1 MNMEVDNMLVREKY
15 LSKIRGFYH
24 ETSLIKIIYG
34 MRRSGK
40 SVILTQIMDEIS
52 NNGIEEKNI
61 IYINFESLKY
71 DFIKN
76 AKDLCNYIENLTVN
90 DKKYY
95 LFLDDIQK
103 VDNFEKGINSLR
115 ITNKYSI
122 FITGSNSR
130 MTLLELSTDLSGR
143 YVSFRVNP
151 LSFKEVVELTK
162 TKEEK
167 YEELLFDIF
176 KWGCLPQRFLFPDDN
191 NKISY
196 LSSVYDSIILKD
208 IVERLGI
215 KDITSFNKVLQYILD
230 TEAREFS
237 RDNVIEYLKREHHEI
252 ANDTL
257 YNYLEAFTS
266 TFIMNKVYRYDIH
279 GKSVLKTLNK
289 YYSNDL
295 GIKQIKTN
303 GEDINYSVALENIVY
318 NDLISKDYKVYIGKT
333 KRGEID
339 FIASKNNKVK
349 YIQVCYKLDSEDSIL
364 REFSTFNDIEDDF
377 EKYVISLDKEDYSND
392 NVKHINIFNFLLDDN
407 F

>member
-1 MNMEVDNMLVREKY
+1 MLIREKY
-15 LSKIRGFYH
+15 LSKIRGFYE

-40 SVILTQIMDEIS
+40 SVILTQIMDEIKNKNIS
-52 NNGIEEKNI
+52 ESNI

-76 AKDLCNYIENLTVN
+76 AKDLCNYIESLTVN
-90 DKKYY
+90 KNKYY
-95 LFLDDIQK
+95 VFLDEIQK
-103 VDNFEKGINSLR
+103 IESFEKGINSLR
-115 ITNKYSI
+115 ITNQYSI

-143 YVSFRVNP
+143 YVSFRINP
-151 LSFKEVVELTK
+151 LSFKEVVELTN
-162 TKEEK
+162 TKENE
-167 YEELLFDIF
+167 YEELLLDIF
-176 KWGCLPQRFLFPDDN
+176 KWGSLPQRFLFTDDN

-215 KDITSFNKVLQYILD
+215 KDIASFNKVLQYILEI
-230 TEAREFS
+230 EAREFS

-257 YNYLEAFTS
+257 YNYLEALTS

-289 YYSNDL
+289 YYANDL
-295 GIKQIKTN
+295 GIKQIKTS
-303 GEDINYSVALENIVY
+303 EELVNYSIALENIVY

-333 KRGEID
+333 KKGEID
-339 FIASKNNKVK
+339 FIASKNNKIK
-349 YIQVCYKLDSEDSIL
+349 YIQVCYKLDKDETRE
-364 REFSTFNDIEDDF
+364 REFSAFNEIIDNN
-377 EKYVISLDKEDYSND
+377 EKYVISLDKDDYSKD
-392 NVKHINIFNFLLDDN
+392 DIKHINVFDLLMNDE

>member
-1 MNMEVDNMLVREKY
+1 MFIREKY
-15 LSKIRGFYH
+15 LSKMRGFYH
-24 ETSLIKIIYG
+24 TESLIKIIYG

-40 SVILTQIMDEIS
+40 SVILTQIIDELKKS
-52 NNGIEEKNI
+52 GIDSENI

-76 AKDLCNYIENLTVN
+76 AKDLFNYVESLKIN

-95 LFLDDIQK
+95 VFFDEIQK
-103 VDNFEKGINSLR
+103 VDDFEKGINSLR
-115 ITNKYSI
+115 ITNDYSL

-151 LSFKEVVELTK
+151 LSFEEIVKMNKISKKDYEK
-162 TKEEK
+162 T
-167 YEELLFDIF
+167 LLDYF
-176 KWGCLPQRFLFPDDN
+176 KWGGLPQRFSFNENIDKEN
-191 NKISY
+191 Y

-215 KDITSFNKVLQYILD
+215 KDIASFNKVLQYILD
-230 TEAREFS
+230 TESREFS
-237 RDNVIEYLKREHHEI
+237 RDNVIEFLKKEYHVV

-279 GKSVLKTLNK
+279 GKNILKTLNK
-289 YYSNDL
+289 YYCNDL

-303 GEDINYSVALENIVY
+303 SEELNLSVALENVVY
-318 NDLISKDYKVYIGKT
+318 NDLIGKNYKVYIGKT
-333 KRGEID
+333 KKGEID
-339 FIASKNNKVK
+339 FVAIKNNVTK
-349 YIQVCYKLDSEDSIL
+349 YIQVSYDLSNEETRAREVNAFNEFDSD
-364 REFSTFNDIEDDF
+364 
-377 EKYVISLDKEDYSND
+377 EKYIITMDKNDYDIKDVHILNVIDFLMND
-392 NVKHINIFNFLLDDN
+392 TF
-407 F
+407 

>member
-1 MNMEVDNMLVREKY
+1 MLIREKY
-15 LSKIRGFYH
+15 LSKIRGFYD

-40 SVILTQIMDEIS
+40 SVILTQIIDEIKRRGV
-52 NNGIEEKNI
+52 NERNI

-76 AKDLCNYIENLTVN
+76 AKDLCDYIESNSLDN
-90 DKKYY
+90 GKFYI
-95 LFLDDIQK
+95 FLDEIQK
-103 VDNFEKGINSLR
+103 VKDFEKGINSLR

-143 YVSFRVNP
+143 YVSFKISP
-151 LSFKEVVELTK
+151 LSFKEVVQLTN
-162 TKEEK
+162 TKK
-167 YEELLFDIF
+167 NDYENLLYDIF
-176 KWGCLPQRFLFPDDN
+176 KWGSLPQRFLFNDDN
-191 NKISY
+191 NKTNY

-208 IVERLGI
+208 IVERLNI
-215 KDITSFNKVLQYILD
+215 KDIASFNKVLQYILD

-237 RDNVIEYLKREHHEI
+237 RDNVIDYLKREHHEI

-257 YNYLEAFTS
+257 YNYLEALTS
-266 TFIMNKVYRYDIH
+266 TFIMNKVYRYDVH
-279 GKSVLKTLNK
+279 GKSMLKTLNK

-303 GEDINYSVALENIVY
+303 SEEMNYSVALKNIVY

-333 KRGEID
+333 KKGEID
-339 FIASKNNKVK
+339 FIASKNNSVK
-349 YIQVCYKLDSEDSIL
+349 YIQVCYKLNDEATIE
-364 REFSTFNDIEDDF
+364 REFNAFNELDENTS
-377 EKYVISLDKEDYSND
+377 KYVISLDENDYSRNGI
-392 NVKHINIFNFLLDDN
+392 KHINIFDFLMDDN

>member
-1 MNMEVDNMLVREKY
+1 MFIREKY

-24 ETSLIKIIYG
+24 TESLIKIIYG

-40 SVILTQIMDEIS
+40 SVILTQIIDELKKS
-52 NNGIEEKNI
+52 GIDSENI

-76 AKDLCNYIENLTVN
+76 AKDLFNYIESLKIN

-95 LFLDDIQK
+95 VFFDEIQK
-103 VDNFEKGINSLR
+103 VDDFEKGINSLR
-115 ITNKYSI
+115 ITNDYSL

-151 LSFKEVVELTK
+151 LSFEEIVKMNKISKKDYEK
-162 TKEEK
+162 T
-167 YEELLFDIF
+167 LLDYF
-176 KWGCLPQRFLFPDDN
+176 KWGGLPQRFSFNENIDKEN
-191 NKISY
+191 Y

-215 KDITSFNKVLQYILD
+215 KDIASFNKVLQYILD
-230 TEAREFS
+230 TESREFS
-237 RDNVIEYLKREHHEI
+237 RDNVIEFLKKEYHVV

-279 GKSVLKTLNK
+279 GKNILKTLNK
-289 YYSNDL
+289 YYCNDL

-303 GEDINYSVALENIVY
+303 SEELNLSVALENVVY
-318 NDLISKDYKVYIGKT
+318 NDLIGKNYKVYIGKT
-333 KRGEID
+333 KKGEID
-339 FIASKNNKVK
+339 FVAIKNNVTK
-349 YIQVCYKLDSEDSIL
+349 YIQVSYDLSNEETRAREVNAFNEFDSD
-364 REFSTFNDIEDDF
+364 
-377 EKYVISLDKEDYSND
+377 EKYIITMDKNDYDIKDVHILNVIDFLMND
-392 NVKHINIFNFLLDDN
+392 TF
-407 F
+407 

>member
-1 MNMEVDNMLVREKY
+1 MLKREKY

-24 ETSLIKIIYG
+24 IETLIKIIYG

-40 SVILTQIMDEIS
+40 SVILTQIVDELKES
-52 NNGIEEKNI
+52 GVDEKNI

-76 AKDLCNYIENLTVN
+76 AKDLFNYIESLKTNN
-90 DKKYY
+90 KKYY
-95 LFLDDIQK
+95 VFLDEIQK
-103 VDNFEKGINSLR
+103 VEEFEKGINSLR
-115 ITNKYSI
+115 ITNNYSI

-151 LSFKEVVELTK
+151 LSFKEIVEMNRISSNNY
-162 TKEEK
+162 EK
-167 YEELLFDIF
+167 ALLDYF
-176 KWGCLPQRFLFPDDN
+176 KWGGLPQRFTFKEDIDKMN
-191 NKISY
+191 Y

-215 KDITSFNKVLQYILD
+215 KDIASFNKVLQYILD
-230 TEAREFS
+230 TESREFS
-237 RDNVIEYLKREHHEI
+237 RDNVIEFLRKEYHEI

-279 GKSVLKTLNK
+279 GKNTLKTLNK
-289 YYSNDL
+289 YYANDL

-303 GEDINYSVALENIVY
+303 SEELNLSVALENIVY
-318 NDLISKDYKVYIGKT
+318 NDLLGKNYRVYVGKT
-333 KRGEID
+333 KKGEID
-339 FIASKNNKVK
+339 FVAIKNNITK
-349 YIQVCYKLDSEDSIL
+349 YIQVCYDLSDEKT
-364 REFSTFNDIEDDF
+364 REREINAFNEF
-377 EKYVISLDKEDYSND
+377 ESSEKYVITMDKNSYSVEG
-392 NVKHINIFNFLLDDN
+392 VKILNIFEFLMDDN

>member
-1 MNMEVDNMLVREKY
+1 MLIREKY
-15 LSKIRGFYH
+15 LAKIRSFYH
-24 ETSLIKIIYG
+24 TESLIKIIYG

-40 SVILTQIMDEIS
+40 SVILNQIKNELL
-52 NNGIEEKNI
+52 NQGIKEDNI

-76 AKDLCNYIENLTVN
+76 AKDLFNYIESLKVN
-90 DKKYY
+90 NNKYY
-95 LFLDDIQK
+95 VFLDEVQK
-103 VDNFEKGINSLR
+103 VEEFEKGINSLR
-115 ITNKYSI
+115 ITNNYSI

-151 LSFKEVVELTK
+151 LSFKEIVELTN
-162 TKEEK
+162 TKENDYEK
-167 YEELLFDIF
+167 LLFDIF
-176 KWGCLPQRFLFPDDN
+176 KWGGLPQRFLFNSDDD
-191 NKISY
+191 KYSY

-215 KDITSFNKVLQYILD
+215 KDIASFNKVLQYMLD
-230 TEAREFS
+230 TESRKFS
-237 RDNVIEYLKREHHEI
+237 RDNVIDYLKKEYHEI

-257 YNYLEAFTS
+257 YNYLEAFTK

-279 GKSVLKTLNK
+279 GKNILKTLNK

-303 GEDINYSVALENIVY
+303 NQDLNYSVALENIVY
-318 NDLISKDYKVYIGKT
+318 NDLIGNDYKVFIGKT
-333 KRGEID
+333 KKGEID
-339 FIASKNNKVK
+339 FIASKNNQFK
-349 YIQVCYKLDSEDSIL
+349 YIQVCFDITDENTRL
-364 REFSTFNDIEDDF
+364 REFSAFDEISEG
-377 EKYVISLDKEDYSND
+377 EKYVITLTKEDYSN
-392 NVKHINIFNFLLDDN
+392 NGIKQINLFDFLMNDT